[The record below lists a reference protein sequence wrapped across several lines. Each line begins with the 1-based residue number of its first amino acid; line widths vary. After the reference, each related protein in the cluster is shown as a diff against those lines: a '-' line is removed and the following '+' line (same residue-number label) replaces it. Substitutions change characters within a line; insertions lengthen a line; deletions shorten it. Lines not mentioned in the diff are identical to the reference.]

1 MLVLHQGKEKKV
13 SILSDKFFE
22 EQAFPYLLPTGKFGY
37 NLTQDIPINPSI
49 LIKDCSTST
58 STLHQMGIIYFS
70 TRPVHGQHHLR
81 SSMNFAIH
89 KNKRGTLTTGTFQN
103 NLKGTT
109 ERFVASDI
117 I

>member
-1 MLVLHQGKEKKV
+1 
-13 SILSDKFFE
+13 
-22 EQAFPYLLPTGKFGY
+22 
-37 NLTQDIPINPSI
+37 
-49 LIKDCSTST
+49 
-58 STLHQMGIIYFS
+58 MGIIYFS

-89 KNKRGTLTTGTFQN
+89 KIKRGTLTTGTFQN
-103 NLKGTT
+103 DLKGTT